1 MSAELTKEDIFMIMI
16 LNNPEFQLKNF
27 EDDV

>member
-1 MSAELTKEDIFMIMI
+1 MPAELTKEDIFMIRI
-16 LNNPEFQLKNF
+16 LNNPDFRLKNF

>member
-1 MSAELTKEDIFMIMI
+1 MPAELTKEDIFMIRI
-16 LNNPEFQLKNF
+16 LNNPDFQLKNF